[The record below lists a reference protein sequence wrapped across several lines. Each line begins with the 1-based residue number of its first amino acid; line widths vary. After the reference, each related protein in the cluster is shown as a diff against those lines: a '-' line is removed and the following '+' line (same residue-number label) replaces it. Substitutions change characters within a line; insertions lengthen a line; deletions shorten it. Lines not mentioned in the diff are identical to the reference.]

1 MDSLAVVL
9 AHERALLETLLFRLE
24 EAALL
29 SAEECAR
36 WWERAAR
43 DVDEVLAVVRR
54 TELLRAVTAT
64 GAALDA
70 GLEPGAS
77 LRALAAAVDQP
88 ARSVLLDHRAAIQT
102 LSTEIEAVDQRLKAS
117 AIDDELRRV
126 VRRPGTVGSPPS
138 LEAFLR

>member
-1 MDSLAVVL
+1 MDSLAAVL

-29 SAEECAR
+29 SAADVVR

-43 DVDEVLAVVRR
+43 DVDDVLVTVRR
-54 TELLRAVTAT
+54 TELLRAVTAS
-64 GAALDA
+64 GAALDL

-88 ARSVLLDHRAAIQT
+88 ARSVLLDHRAAIRT
-102 LSTEIEAVDQRLKAS
+102 LSTEIAVVDERLRDS
-117 AIDDELRRV
+117 AIDEELRRV

>member
-1 MDSLAVVL
+1 MESLAVVL

-29 SAEECAR
+29 SAAEVVR

-43 DVDEVLAVVRR
+43 DVDDVLATVRR
-54 TELLRAVTAT
+54 TELLRAVTAI
-64 GAALDA
+64 GVALDV
-70 GLEPGAS
+70 GLEPDAS

-88 ARSVLLDHRAAIQT
+88 ARSVLLDHRAAIRT
-102 LSTEIEAVDQRLKAS
+102 LSTEIAAVDEQLRVS
-117 AIDDELRRV
+117 AIGEELRRV
-126 VRRPGTVGSPPS
+126 VRRPGSVGSPPS

>member
-29 SAEECAR
+29 SAGDCAR

-43 DVDEVLAVVRR
+43 DVDDVLAIVRR
-54 TELLRAVTAT
+54 TELLRAVTAS

-70 GLEPGAS
+70 GLEADAT
-77 LRALAAAVDQP
+77 LRALAAVVDQP
-88 ARSVLLDHRAAIQT
+88 VRSVLLDHRAAIRT
-102 LSTEIEAVDQRLKAS
+102 LSTEIAAVDELLRAS
-117 AIDDELRRV
+117 AIDEELRRV